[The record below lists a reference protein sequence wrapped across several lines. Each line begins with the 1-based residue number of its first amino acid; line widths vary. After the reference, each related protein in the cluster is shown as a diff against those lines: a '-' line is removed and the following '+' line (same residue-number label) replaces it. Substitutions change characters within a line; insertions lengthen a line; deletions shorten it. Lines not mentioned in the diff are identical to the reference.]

1 MPYLRVI
8 CFMIIFFLLVSNAQ
22 YMLQYRERHQ
32 DNSSFQVINFYKEK
46 KNSADAVFVGSSCC
60 FSFYSPLFAYENYGI
75 RTINYSSSGMGMLAY
90 RYAIEEVRKK
100 QKDVPIILTIT
111 TNDAME
117 YLGVHFMSDYM
128 PMSKNKVAFLSRYFT
143 VDGESILNSIG
154 FYATIME
161 YHDRWSEMKEDDFI
175 IDEGIKGATHHKY
188 YLSNVYDV
196 SDLYL
201 VTDEKEE
208 LSHRMERDMEDLLEY
223 CDERN
228 ENVVFLLPP
237 KVYDEE
243 EYAQLNTLCDLISSK
258 GYEVLDLRD
267 SCAEIGLLPEEDF
280 YDPSHTG
287 IHGSIKY
294 TDYLARY
301 IMEHFDTS
309 FVEDGKWDQAVAKY
323 RDIIDDYVLD
333 VETDMK
339 QRDYFLGKPELL
351 SLKQNGKNTL
361 LEWEAVEGADN
372 YIVYRKDKVGFER
385 IGETT
390 DLSFTDEG
398 LSAGTYTYTV
408 LSSRQENG
416 KQFFGNYDYKGLAV
430 EVKE

>member
-8 CFMIIFFLLVSNAQ
+8 CFLIIFFLLVSNAQ
-22 YMLQYRERHQ
+22 YMLQYRERHE

-46 KNSADAVFVGSSCC
+46 KNTADAVFIGSSCC

-75 RTINYSSSGMGMLAY
+75 RTISYSSSGMGMLAY

-100 QKDVPIILTIT
+100 QKDVPIILTVT

-128 PMSKNKVAFLSRYFT
+128 PMSKNKIAFLSRYFT
-143 VDGESILNSIG
+143 VDGESILNSVG

-161 YHDRWSEMKEDDFI
+161 YHDRWSEMTADDFI
-175 IDEGIKGATHHKY
+175 IDEGVKGATHHKY

-196 SDLYL
+196 SDLYT
-201 VTDEKEE
+201 VTEEKEE
-208 LSHRMERDMEDLLEY
+208 LPRRTKRDMEDLLDY
-223 CDERN
+223 CDEKN
-228 ENVVFLLPP
+228 ENVIFLLPP

-243 EYAQLNTLCDLISSK
+243 EYAELNTLCDLIRSR
-258 GYEVLDLRD
+258 GYEVLDLRN
-267 SCAEIGLLPEEDF
+267 SCEKIGLLTDEDF

-301 IMEHFDTS
+301 VMEHFDTHS
-309 FVEDGKWDQAVAKY
+309 VEDGKWNKAVAKY
-323 RDIIDDYVLD
+323 ADIIGDYVLD

-339 QRDYFLGKPELL
+339 SRDYFLGKPELL
-351 SLKQNGKNTL
+351 SLKEDGGKML
-361 LEWEAVEGADN
+361 LEWEAVEGADS
-372 YIVYRKDKVGFER
+372 YLIYRKDEGGFER
-385 IGETT
+385 IGETS
-390 DLSFTDEG
+390 DLMFADENAP
-398 LSAGTYTYTV
+398 AGKCTYTV
-408 LSSRQENG
+408 LSSRMEDGRQLY
-416 KQFFGNYDYKGLAV
+416 GNYDYKGQTG
-430 EVKE
+430 EVK